1 MPSFPSALALLL
13 PVALLASSC
22 KKEQPESTPRQ
33 NYEIAVTEDG
43 FVPAA
48 GKVKVGEP
56 VTLLVTRKTDQTCA
70 KDIVIKDYGVKE
82 ALPKD
87 RAVKVT
93 FTPTKPGPVRFA
105 CDMDMVA
112 GELVAE

>member
-1 MPSFPSALALLL
+1 MPSNSSVLALLL
-13 PVALLASSC
+13 PVALLASC
-22 KKEQPESTPRQ
+22 KKEQAESAPRQ